1 MGVSNK
7 TGVYRGMVGCHDR
20 PGGIPNWGST
30 ERKQLGEGDGVEGI
44 KGRIR
49 CEDVEG
55 EGKDVRWPGVYGE
68 YPCRGEAWGRRG

>member
-1 MGVSNK
+1 MY
-7 TGVYRGMVGCHDR
+7 TGVWWVATTGLEVSQT
-20 PGGIPNWGST
+20 WGST